1 MSTNPN
7 LLTKFPSRMAYR
19 THQAALRPET
29 TVTGSAALAVR
40 GFDASIFISDQSYG
54 NSRPQSRHTTYV
66 PVADAAAT
74 LRRSLPRTVMGK
86 LHRLCQQPKTRSNR
100 LISPPW
106 IEVETGGG
114 HS

>member
-1 MSTNPN
+1 MTRITTTASTISFGSSRFRFIETSLHQDCPRNQICSRSF
-7 LLTKFPSRMAYR
+7 LREWLTR

-74 LRRSLPRTVMGK
+74 LGGSLPRTVM
-86 LHRLCQQPKTRSNR
+86 
-100 LISPPW
+100 
-106 IEVETGGG
+106 
-114 HS
+114 